1 MTQKATTKDQLLA
14 ANTRNGQFDTDN
26 GGRQPDVREAMR
38 QDWYGLAALASADR
52 EHLDLLPLHDLVMIQ
67 RLAAIVAANA
77 AELTIV
83 RLQQSGNET
92 AFRSKQ

>member
-14 ANTRNGQFDTDN
+14 ANTRNGYYDTDS
-26 GGRQPDVREAMR
+26 GGRQPEIREAMR
-38 QDWYGLAALASADR
+38 ADWYGLAALAGADR
-52 EHLDLLPLHDLVMIQ
+52 HHLDLLPLHDLVVIQ

-92 AFRSKQ
+92 AFRRKA